1 MKFPQGLLELIMGL
15 LRFKELTKVENAF
28 GHLRVIMS
36 CVRQSCSRGW
46 TKLGEIGAEG
56 AGKVSLEGGS
66 VKDLLFCSSGKSE
79 SYGAVLRVK
88 AAQAAPYVMAALL
101 SSQSCLP
108 DKGRRSS
115 TEELPLDLH
124 SMGTAVTICVPVHT
138 AGNRGLAAS

>member
-15 LRFKELTKVENAF
+15 LRFKELTKAENAF
-28 GHLRVIMS
+28 EPLRLIMS
-36 CVRQSCSRGW
+36 CVRQTCSRGW
-46 TKLGEIGAEG
+46 TKLGEIRAKG
-56 AGKVSLEGGS
+56 AGKVSLEGGA
-66 VKDLLFCSSGKSE
+66 VEDLLFCSSGKSE
-79 SYGAVLRVK
+79 SYGAVLLVK
-88 AAQAAPYVMAALL
+88 AAQAPYVMAALL
-101 SSQSCLP
+101 SSQSCLA